1 MTRADTEPR
10 AGTGPSAGTG
20 PGADTGP
27 GAAGLDEPVSGP
39 ADTVLTGLRERRSC
53 AGLAE
58 PAPAPHELRAMMSAA
73 MSAPDHC
80 RLTPYRFIV
89 VDAAA
94 RAALGD
100 ALADAHAEREPTATA
115 AELDRVRAK
124 AYRAP
129 TIVVVVAA
137 PQPHPTVPAWEQR
150 ATAVCVAHGVVLA
163 ADELGYGAIW
173 RTGWFGEAAKV
184 RAHLGLADHEDV
196 TGWIYLGTPT
206 TRPAPRR
213 VVEPAITWLT

>member
-1 MTRADTEPR
+1 
-10 AGTGPSAGTG
+10 
-20 PGADTGP
+20 
-27 GAAGLDEPVSGP
+27 
-39 ADTVLTGLRERRSC
+39 VLTGLRERRSS
-53 AGLAE
+53 AGLTT
-58 PAPAPHELRAMMSAA
+58 PAPAPGELRAMMSAA
-73 MSAPDHC
+73 MSAPDHG
-80 RLTPYRFIV
+80 RLKPYRFIV
-89 VDAAA
+89 VDSAA

-100 ALADAHAEREPTATA
+100 ALADAHAEREPDATD

-124 AYRAP
+124 AHRAP

-137 PQPHPTVPAWEQR
+137 PQPHPTIPAWEQR
-150 ATAVCVAHGVVLA
+150 ATAACVAHGVVLA

-173 RTGWFGEAAKV
+173 RTGWFGEAPKV

-206 TRPAPRR
+206 TRPAPRP